1 MTQISTSVEERTED
15 VALTPRAGT
24 LWVASSVLVNED
36 TREMESSAK
45 VRQLKEYCTLS
56 CISYRENICR
66 YTLSTSEFGFQLVI
80 AIPGSRD
87 PGSRD
92 PGPFFNHKIPGL

>member
-1 MTQISTSVEERTED
+1 MTQISTSVKERTED

-56 CISYRENICR
+56 CISYRENYIDIR
-66 YTLSTSEFGFQLVI
+66 YPQMNLVFNPS
-80 AIPGSRD
+80 AI
-87 PGSRD
+87 
-92 PGPFFNHKIPGL
+92 